1 MLIEIFNKL
10 TRVDVLYSILGVNKW
25 LNRLTRDPIFDNQV
39 DNSSFF
45 RLLMVVS
52 RVFTVLLIILQIILV
67 DVVSPQFH

>member
-39 DNSSFF
+39 DNFSFF
-45 RLLMVVS
+45 TLLMVVS